1 MHGVTAN
8 RRGRVR
14 RGQALIETCL
24 AVMMLCLILF
34 GLLQISQLFAAREI
48 LQHAANRGARA
59 RTVGF
64 NDFMVQKCAR
74 VAAIPVSGRL
84 LEPVYTHADPALRA
98 MLATMR
104 AGELWDAVLSDAV
117 PPGTQAALE
126 LARIPDYLASENW
139 AQARWILD
147 YEYWDG
153 GLRASYPSPALP
165 GTALMPVTV
174 RHDVRLWVPMHRTFY
189 AADSVTL
196 RAETRIENHYPLY
209 LEDQGW

>member
-1 MHGVTAN
+1 MHGIMPALGE
-8 RRGRVR
+8 RAR

-34 GLLQISQLFAAREI
+34 GLLQISQLFAAREV

-64 NDFMVQKCAR
+64 NDFMVQKCVR

-84 LEPVYTHADPALRA
+84 LEPVYTNEDPALRD
-98 MLATMR
+98 MLETMR

-117 PPGTQAALE
+117 PPGTQVALE
-126 LARIPDYLASENW
+126 RARIPEYLAAESWE
-139 AQARWILD
+139 QASWVLD

-153 GLRASYPSPALP
+153 GLQASYPSTALP
-165 GTALMPVTV
+165 GTALLPVTV
-174 RHDVRLWVPMHRTFY
+174 QHDVRLWVPMHRTFY

-196 RAETRIENHYPLY
+196 RGETHIENHYPLY